1 MQIRVWGGGVYEP
14 DDFYD
19 ACDELGLLVWQDVA
33 FACGNYPAHAAF
45 VESVEAEATHLLRR
59 LRHRPSFVLLA
70 GGNEN
75 YAVRANR
82 RLPELTSQIAEQS
95 GVPRSDFPA
104 REIFERV
111 LPEIVRREL
120 GPSSQVAY
128 RVDSPYSGRHFGAN
142 DPRLGDQHCWDV
154 WHGAQMP
161 YQDWDQLGGRFV
173 SEFGMQGAPD
183 SSTVD

>member
-1 MQIRVWGGGVYEP
+1 M
-14 DDFYD
+14 
-19 ACDELGLLVWQDVA
+19 
-33 FACGNYPAHAAF
+33 
-45 VESVEAEATHLLRR
+45 
-59 LRHRPSFVLLA
+59 
-70 GGNEN
+70 
-75 YAVRANR
+75 
-82 RLPELTSQIAEQS
+82 
-95 GVPRSDFPA
+95 PRSDFPA
-104 REIFERV
+104 RDIFERV

-120 GPSSQVAY
+120 DPSSQVAY